1 MTDSD
6 GITRDALDKAI
17 RDHAADDLR
26 ADGEMIVSW
35 LVLAAVRRYDGGG
48 AVISMPNGAAMPYW
62 EARGILHEALAA
74 IDRQAAQE
82 VREMGD
88 DAD

>member
-6 GITRDALDKAI
+6 DTTRAALDKAI
-17 RDHAADDLR
+17 RDHATSDLR

-35 LVLAAVRRYDGGG
+35 LALAAVRRYDGGG
-48 AVISMPNGAAMPYW
+48 AVITMPNGAAMPYW

-82 VREMGD
+82 TREMGD
-88 DAD
+88 E